1 MNNINLLIVA
11 SSDMDGT
18 NDNFNLPNDV
28 LNITYPCNKY
38 NGKLLK
44 EKEKTT
50 IKSPRCNKC
59 HYTEVEHKYG
69 YPLFPLHPVKLKE
82 GEYYRTLSCNHTFH
96 KKCIDLWKVKGGMTC
111 PMCRKN
117 IDETKFK
124 VILTIENTQTH
135 QINST
140 PLNINSILSA
150 FGNINLDDP
159 FFLTQMSMN
168 IDSERDL
175 EQLLR
180 ELNVELADIETLSFV

>member
-1 MNNINLLIVA
+1 MSYCN
-11 SSDMDGT
+11 SKT
-18 NDNFNLPNDV
+18 KNDK
-28 LNITYPCNKY
+28 PCK
-38 NGKLLK
+38 NGKNCHLHSDNIDTCSICLNQARKTRGVTSLL
-44 EKEKTT
+44 
-50 IKSPRCNKC
+50 C
-59 HYTEVEHKYG
+59 G
-69 YPLFPLHPVKLKE
+69 
-82 GEYYRTLSCNHTFH
+82 HTFH